1 MARSVSIQGAVLV
14 AALAVVLLAAALP
27 GVVSGN
33 FWLHLGVM
41 IFINAIMALSVN
53 VVLKTG
59 QVSLA
64 QAAFMGL
71 GAYASAHFT
80 TTFGLPFLLGF
91 LLSGVVSALVAA
103 ILGVFILRLKGV
115 YFILFSFAL
124 CEFAFLV
131 AKDMEPVTGGNT
143 GMVGIPAATLPFLGV
158 SFRSTANFYYLALA
172 VCVIVFGGMWLVYR
186 SPLGRAMD
194 AVRESELLAGA
205 TGYDPMRVKVIA
217 FGLGALVAGFGG
229 SLIAHF
235 LRYIAPF
242 NFTFW
247 DSVNFLIMNIIGGS
261 FTLAG
266 PLIGAALLTPLPEL
280 LRGQVIWQQFLYG
293 LILIVFMRFL
303 PDGVASVAQA
313 AARRVSALRGGRGGA
328 TEQASGE
335 AGE

>member
-1 MARSVSIQGAVLV
+1 MAVI
-14 AALAVVLLAAALP
+14 AALLVVLLAIAIPWL
-27 GVVSGN
+27 VSGN

-80 TTFGLPFLLGF
+80 ATFSLPFVVGF
-91 LLSGVVSALVAA
+91 LLSGVVAAAVAIA
-103 ILGVFILRLKGV
+103 LGVFILRLKGV

-131 AKDMEPVTGGNT
+131 AKDLEAVTGGNT
-143 GMVGIPAATLPFLGV
+143 GMVGIPAATLPLLDV
-158 SFRSTANFYYLALA
+158 SFRSTGNFYFLALGVFA
-172 VCVIVFGGMWLVYR
+172 IVFAGMWLVYR

-217 FGLGALVAGFGG
+217 FGLAGLIAGFGG

-261 FTLAG
+261 FSLIG
-266 PLIGAALLTPLPEL
+266 PVIGAALLTPLPEF

-293 LILIVFMRFL
+293 LILILFMRFL
-303 PDGVASVAQA
+303 PDGVVSVVRGLWQRVAD
-313 AARRVSALRGGRGGA
+313 ARTGNRGA
-328 TEQASGE
+328 ESDSDTGE
-335 AGE
+335 AGR

>member
-1 MARSVSIQGAVLV
+1 VAAAGAVI
-14 AALAVVLLAAALP
+14 LAAIAMPWL
-27 GVVSGN
+27 VSGN

-80 TTFGLPFLLGF
+80 QTFGLPFAVGF
-91 LLSGVVSALVAA
+91 ILSGLLAALVAA
-103 ILGVFILRLKGV
+103 LLGVFILRLKGV

-124 CEFAFLV
+124 CEFSFLV
-131 AKDMEPVTGGNT
+131 AKDLEAVTGGNT
-143 GMVGIPAATLPFLGV
+143 GMVGIPAATLPFIDV
-158 SFRSTANFYYLALA
+158 SFRSTGNFYYLALA
-172 VCVIVFGGMWLVYR
+172 ICVLVFAGMWMVYR

-217 FGLGALVAGFGG
+217 FGLGALIAGFGG

-261 FTLAG
+261 LSLIG

-280 LRGQVIWQQFLYG
+280 LRGQVVWQQFLYG

-303 PDGVASVAQA
+303 PDGVTSVVRTLGRRLAEYRGTSPTNPSRKDIDE
-313 AARRVSALRGGRGGA
+313 ARR
-328 TEQASGE
+328 
-335 AGE
+335 